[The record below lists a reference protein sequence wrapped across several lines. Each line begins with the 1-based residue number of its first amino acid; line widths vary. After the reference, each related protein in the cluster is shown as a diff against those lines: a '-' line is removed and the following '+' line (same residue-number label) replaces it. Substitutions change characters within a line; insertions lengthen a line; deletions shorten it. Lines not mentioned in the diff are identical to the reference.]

1 MNHLNLLFTSL
12 KIGLE
17 DAVEP
22 SQQIVDLENRVL
34 KLEKMLGVAAA
45 SAPPLSPPPAP
56 APVADL
62 RKGGH
67 PKNLSLLG
75 TAGIVCIFLAA
86 IYLIKLSID
95 AGWLTP
101 VRQVALATSLG
112 IGLIVAGFRI
122 KTADREYLS
131 YLPGAGIAVLFLTAL
146 GGSLYHHLYGPTAAL
161 LFVGTIAATAIRI
174 YDRLRLFGY
183 LILSQTGAYLAPF
196 VFANPSSTELI
207 QVYFLVVST
216 AYSVIA
222 VMLDARPIAIFA
234 AYFALFASSVVGTI
248 DADHSREAAL
258 YVLCQGLIFIGGTI
272 YHTIATKRPLKA
284 EEAARLFPLLLFFYG
299 IEYALVNKVFPGEA
313 PFFSIAFA
321 VVLFGI
327 YGFLKAR
334 LPKEAVIASGDVL
347 MASAFLVLTHSLY
360 LVLLPSAYQPL
371 TFMVLLLIAA
381 YFYHETHLP
390 EVGSYFR
397 KTLRAV
403 GAGLLVW
410 NFVVVLVSLVNKDDA
425 LWTTTGF
432 FMSGG
437 LLALLKL
444 SPWMKEDQA
453 KLSWLLYA
461 PHLMMATSLYA
472 LFKET
477 GSTAVSAAWA
487 LYALAILGYALKK
500 QDRAIA
506 RSSMVLLI
514 LSSLKV
520 FIHDLS
526 GANTLARVL
535 SLLVTGALLY
545 TAGWVLRKI
554 PNHGDT
560 STSTKQPQPTT
571 SAK

>member
-22 SQQIVDLENRVL
+22 SQQITDLENRVL

-45 SAPPLSPPPAP
+45 SAPPLSSPAM
-56 APVADL
+56 AEPVVNL
-62 RKGGH
+62 RKSGH

-122 KTADREYLS
+122 KMADREYLS
-131 YLPGAGIAVLFLTAL
+131 YLPGTGIAVLFLTAL
-146 GGSLYHHLYGPTAAL
+146 GGSLYHHLYGPTTAL
-161 LFVGTIAATAIRI
+161 LFVGTIAATAISI

-196 VFANPSSTELI
+196 AFAFANPSSTELI
-207 QVYFLVVST
+207 QVYFLVVSM

-234 AYFALFASSVVGTI
+234 AYFALFASSVVGTT
-248 DADHSREAAL
+248 DAGHYPEAAL

-272 YHTIATKRPLKA
+272 YHTIATKRPLKV
-284 EEAARLFPLLLFFYG
+284 EEAARFFPLLLFFYG

-397 KTLRAV
+397 KTLRVV

-477 GSTAVSAAWA
+477 GSAAVSAAWA

-500 QDRAIA
+500 QDKAIA

-520 FIHDLS
+520 FIHDLA

-554 PNHGDT
+554 PNRGDRH
-560 STSTKQPQPTT
+560 
-571 SAK
+571 